1 MKKTIM
7 IKVDNGSDLE
17 QLGFKKDLTGK
28 FCPMPF
34 ESLTVDDEGRCWL
47 CCSSNLPYVIGN
59 LYENTFE
66 EIWQSDIANEIRSSI
81 LDFSFKYCNHSVCCD
96 ISDDQLEDSN
106 GPVSAKPY
114 PTHIF
119 FNTDKSCNLSCP
131 SCRTEKIYDFEGE
144 AYEKK
149 KEMFY
154 KIINYLFATP
164 HDQEIVLDI
173 TGSGDPFGS
182 KIYRDFLTTFDPTPW
197 PNLILD
203 IQTNGVMLTPTNWK
217 RISKW
222 HNKIRALRIS
232 IDAGTESTYNVTRR
246 GGNWNV
252 LLDNLEHIN
261 EKINTYKNVYV
272 IIRYVVQ
279 DLNYKEMGNLVQ
291 LIVNNFDNFYSIDFQ
306 LVFDWGT
313 WDYETYMQRAIWRE
327 AHPMHQDF
335 LESIKDPILTHD
347 KVRLGNI
354 KNFLK

>member
-1 MKKTIM
+1 M
-7 IKVDNGSDLE
+7 IKVANGADLAAT
-17 QLGFKKDLTGK
+17 GFKKDLTGK
-28 FCPMPF
+28 YCPMPF
-34 ESLTVDDEGRCWL
+34 ESVTINEDGSCWQ
-47 CCSSNLPYVIGN
+47 CCSSSLPYSIGN

-66 EIWQSDIANEIRSSI
+66 EIWQSDTAKTIRESI

-96 ISDDQLEDSN
+96 ISDNQLLDST
-106 GPVSAKPY
+106 GVPPTTTY

-119 FNTDKSCNLSCP
+119 FNTDRSCNLSCP
-131 SCRTEKIYDFEGE
+131 SCRTEKIYDFEGDD
-144 AYEKK
+144 YERK

-182 KIYRDFLTTFDPTPW
+182 KIFREFLTTFDPTPW

-203 IQTNGVMLTPTNWK
+203 IQTNGVMLTPTNWN

-222 HNKIRALRIS
+222 HKKIRALRIS
-232 IDAGTESTYNVTRR
+232 FDAGTEETYNITRR

-252 LLDNLEHIN
+252 LLDNCKFLN
-261 EKINTYKNVYV
+261 AQLDTYKNVYV

-279 DLNYKEMGNLVQ
+279 DLNYKEMSKHVQ
-291 LIVNNFDNFYSIDFQ
+291 LIVDNYNNFYSIDFQ

-313 WDYETYMQRAIWRE
+313 WDKETYEQRAIWRTD
-327 AHPMHQDF
+327 HPMHNDF
-335 LESIKDPILTHD
+335 LETIKDPILTHE
-347 KVRLGNI
+347 KVKLGNI
-354 KNFLK
+354 RNFLK